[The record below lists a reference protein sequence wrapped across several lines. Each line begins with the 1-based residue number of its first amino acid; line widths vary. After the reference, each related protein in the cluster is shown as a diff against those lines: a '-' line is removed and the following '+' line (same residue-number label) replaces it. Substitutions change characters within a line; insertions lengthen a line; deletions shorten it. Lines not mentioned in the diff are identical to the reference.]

1 MKRVLVT
8 GANRGLGLAFVR
20 RLLARGDR
28 VAAAC
33 RHPGRANALTQLA
46 AAHPGHLHV
55 LQADLAKPASIA
67 ELAREAALVFDG
79 LELLINNAGV
89 LPAGERFGAVEADTL
104 DHSFR
109 VNAMAPFLLTQA
121 LAPLLAK
128 GDRATVLNLG
138 SAMASLSGVREF
150 RSPSYAISKAALNM
164 ATRELA
170 QALAPQGII
179 VLAVSPGWIRTDMG
193 GENAPTSPEDAAA
206 ALLTLLDRAGP
217 ADSGRF
223 VDRDGEDIPW

>member
-1 MKRVLVT
+1 MRRVLVT

-33 RHPGRANALTQLA
+33 RHPGRAHALTQLA

-55 LQADLAKPASIA
+55 LQVDLARPASIA
-67 ELAREAALVFDG
+67 ELARETGLVFDG
-79 LELLINNAGV
+79 LDLLINNAGV
-89 LPAGERFGAVEADTL
+89 LPAGERFGAIEADTL

-109 VNAMAPFLLTQA
+109 VNTMAPFLLTQA
-121 LAPLLAK
+121 LTPLLAQ
-128 GDRATVLNLG
+128 GERAVVLNIG
-138 SAMASLSGVREF
+138 SAMASLSGVHEF
-150 RSPSYAISKAALNM
+150 RSPSYAIAKAALNM

-170 QALAPQGII
+170 HALAPQGVS
-179 VLAVSPGWIRTDMG
+179 VLAANPGWIRTDMG
-193 GENAPTSPEDAAA
+193 GENAPTSPEDAAD
-206 ALLTLLDRAGP
+206 ALLALLERHGP

-223 VDRDGEDIPW
+223 VDRDGRDIPW